1 MRVQPASAAQATSG
15 FAEGYPAF
23 GWGERR
29 FYPAI
34 LLAITKLGF
43 TMAAFRPFEV
53 RAIRLMAEASLPESL
68 LASVLSAS
76 EPDRYEYTGCGYYL
90 TVKHPDLPLERRSL
104 SEPPVAGVAGDVQA
118 GFVVYLG
125 DGELTLECHTWG
137 AVDVPPEF
145 REMNVEIQTPPVDYV
160 DFRGET

>member
-1 MRVQPASAAQATSG
+1 MQDAQ
-15 FAEGYPAF
+15 
-23 GWGERR
+23 
-29 FYPAI
+29 
-34 LLAITKLGF
+34 LGF

-53 RAIRLMAEASLPESL
+53 EAICLMAER
-68 LASVLSAS
+68 VLSGPLLSSVIGAAQA
-76 EPDRYEYTGCGYYL
+76 DRYEYTGCGYYL
-90 TVKHPDLPLERRSL
+90 TVKHPGLPLERQSL

-145 REMNVEIQTPPVDYV
+145 RDLEVQIQTPPVNDV
-160 DFRGET
+160 DLCGETQDASERSAASD